1 MNSAQW
7 NFEIYDAGRSNYSGK
22 IASIVKNVTL
32 KNPGVLGLGAIGEE
46 RPSDEAGLMAREA
59 VQNCWDNAR
68 DRATAD
74 SVAANCHLEFRF
86 MELRNQ
92 EKAAFVQAAGLHE
105 LADRA
110 DRLDKIKQGF
120 AFPETYE
127 KLDDPDHPLRVMQL
141 IEVSGTTGMYGPW
154 RGKKSRLNLALLNV
168 GFHRKGEG
176 GGGSYGY
183 GKAALIRCSG
193 VRVVAAYTAFNESI
207 TDGTPSFPDD
217 TDRRFIAVNYW
228 EEHDLDELEFTGWA
242 RLGSGPDGTGPFE
255 GEEADEMASKF
266 QIDLRDPAET
276 STSASG
282 GIGSTLVVV
291 DPIVEPQDVLLAV
304 ERYWWP
310 ALVDKAWSLEI
321 AIVDYSGKEL
331 RPNPAIN
338 DDLSPFV
345 KAYESMKAIDGR
357 TGKGLDQKRHK
368 YLSEYR
374 LPGTGKK
381 VIPGMLS
388 MDWDDTEGSWTWP
401 PDKDETEHRSLI
413 ALCRGPRMVVA
424 YLEIEG
430 KGIKPPYLRGVFIN
444 GDDKTNNL
452 LRETEAG
459 MHLEWATEGNDPDV
473 DADAYSLANN
483 IISGIKSKVSK
494 AKRDLFRPARTAS
507 RSHLPELA
515 RFMEKFFGGGKGT
528 KKKIER
534 VPEHR
539 TISIQFSEPAEP
551 EARKGG
557 VCSVAVIEF
566 APMAE
571 ISEEAPF
578 KVEIEITYR
587 IQEDGSGGS
596 SWPCKIIKVPSGFTA
611 QQKPIFDKKG
621 KPVNNPDGTP
631 VLSDTVILEG
641 TLEREPPLLLRVES
655 DPHDEEW
662 TGQWDPV
669 ANRVD
674 QKGAPSDG

>member
-7 NFEIYDAGRSNYSGK
+7 NFEEYDPDRANLSGK

-32 KNPGVLGLGAIGEE
+32 NNPGVLNYGRIGEE
-46 RPSDEAGLMAREA
+46 RPSDEAGLLAREGI
-59 VQNCWDNAR
+59 QNCWDNAR
-68 DRATAD
+68 DRASAENVTP
-74 SVAANCHLEFRF
+74 NCHLEFRF
-86 MELRNQ
+86 LELRNQ

-110 DRLDKIKQGF
+110 EQLDKIKKGF
-120 AFPETYE
+120 ADPETYE

-141 IEVSGTTGMYGPW
+141 IEVFGTTGMYGPW
-154 RGKKSRLNLALLNV
+154 SGKKSRLNLAMLNV
-168 GFHRKGEG
+168 GFNKKGEG

-207 TDGTPSFPDD
+207 TDGTPSFPD
-217 TDRRFIAVNYW
+217 TADRRFIAVNYW
-228 EEHDLDELEFTGWA
+228 DEHDLDELEFTGWA

-255 GEEADEMASKF
+255 DGEADEMARKF

-276 STSASG
+276 STSG
-282 GIGSTLVVV
+282 GIGTTLVVV

-310 ALVDKAWSLEI
+310 ALVDKTWNLEI
-321 AIVDYSGKEL
+321 AIVDYSGNEL

-338 DDLSPFV
+338 DHLSPFV
-345 KAYESMKAIDGR
+345 KAYQSMQAINGR
-357 TGKGLDQKRHK
+357 TGKGVDQKRHK

-381 VIPGMLS
+381 LIPGMLS

-401 PDKDETEHRSLI
+401 PDDDDTEHRSLI

-430 KGIKPPYLRGVFIN
+430 RGIKPPYLRGVFIN
-444 GDDKTNNL
+444 GDDETNDL
-452 LRETEAG
+452 LTQTEAG
-459 MHLEWATEGNDPDV
+459 MHLEWATDGNDPDV
-473 DADAYSLANN
+473 DADAYQLAKK
-483 IISGIKSKVSK
+483 IILDIKSKVRA
-494 AKRDLFRPARTAS
+494 AKTDLFRPARTTS

-515 RFMEKFFGGGKGT
+515 RFMENFFGGGKGT
-528 KKKIER
+528 KKKTER
-534 VPEHR
+534 VSEHR

-551 EARKGG
+551 EVRKGG
-557 VCSVAVIEF
+557 VCSVAEIEF

-571 ISEEAPF
+571 VSEEAPF
-578 KVEIEITYR
+578 KVEIGITYR

-596 SWPCKIIKVPSGFTA
+596 SWPCKIIKVPSGFTE
-611 QQKPIFDKKG
+611 KRVD
-621 KPVNNPDGTP
+621 
-631 VLSDTVILEG
+631 DTVILKG
-641 TLEREPPLLLRVES
+641 TLERERPLLLRVES

-674 QKGAPSDG
+674 QKGEPSDGQ